1 MSPPARPFSIL
12 ISALGGE
19 GGGVL
24 AGWIVAAAEELNFPV
39 QSTSIPG
46 VAQRTGA
53 TTYYIE
59 MLPVSTREL
68 AGRRPILSL
77 VPGVGDIDLLIASE
91 LMEAARMVA
100 AGFVTPERTL
110 TIASTSRFYVISEKI
125 AMGDGRLD
133 SARLARAI
141 EQHSQRHVLFDM
153 EEIAR
158 RTGTIISA
166 VMLGAIAGCGR
177 LPIPAEAFERA
188 IRTDGKAVEAN
199 LRGFRAGL
207 EAAAQASAARRAP
220 ESRKRGAARALADL
234 EREIVA
240 VMSTAARDMIQEG
253 AHRLVSYQDIAYAQL
268 YIDRLAPIRLADG
281 AAGAEGRLLRE
292 VGRHLAVRMSY
303 EDAIRVA
310 QAKIDPG
317 RRARIAAEMGAKP
330 GEPLHITEFLKPG
343 IDEFCSILPPWLG
356 RPILRFA
363 AKRPRLA
370 RWHWGMEVNSAS
382 ISGYLRFWLLAI
394 AQRRG
399 WTFQRGMQVNSQT
412 ISGFLRLWFLAKL
425 RPRRPKTYRYEEE
438 QRAIEAWLALIVEA
452 ARISADLALEI
463 TECAR
468 LIKGYGDTHKRGL
481 ANYQLIE
488 VHLIRPALRGDI
500 AVSVAVDAI
509 ASARTAALVDP
520 DGESLA
526 KCLTQIGSQFSHRIA
541 AE

>member
-1 MSPPARPFSIL
+1 MSASERPFSIL
-12 ISALGGE
+12 IAALGGE

-24 AGWIVAAAEELNFPV
+24 ANWIVAAADALDFPV

-59 MLPVSTREL
+59 ILPASPREL
-68 AGRRPILSL
+68 AGRRPVLSL
-77 VPGVGDIDLLIASE
+77 NPGVGDIDLLVASE
-91 LMEAARMVA
+91 LMEAARAVA

-110 TIASTSRFYVISEKI
+110 TVASTSRFYVIGEKI

-133 SARLARAI
+133 SSRLTRAI
-141 EQHSQRHVLFDM
+141 EQHSQRHILFDM

-158 RTGTIISA
+158 RSGTIVNA
-166 VMLGAIAGCGR
+166 VMLGAIAGCDR
-177 LPIPAEAFERA
+177 LPIPADAFERA
-188 IRTDGKAVEAN
+188 IRADGKAVEAN

-207 EAAAQASAARRAP
+207 EAAQATAARRVP
-220 ESRKRGAARALADL
+220 EGRKRSAAASLADL
-234 EREIVA
+234 EREIIT

-253 AHRLVSYQDIAYAQL
+253 ARRLVTYQNIEYAQL
-268 YIDRLAPIRLADG
+268 YIDRLAPIRLADE

-310 QAKIDPG
+310 QAKIDPT

-343 IDEFCSILPPWLG
+343 IDEICSLLPPHLG
-356 RPILRFA
+356 RR
-363 AKRPRLA
+363 
-370 RWHWGMEVNSAS
+370 
-382 ISGYLRFWLLAI
+382 LLAM
-394 AQRRG
+394 AEKRG
-399 WTFQRGMQVNSQT
+399 WTFQRGMQVNSQS
-412 ISGFLRLWFLAKL
+412 ISGFLRLWLIAKL

-452 ARISADLALEI
+452 AHQSADLALEI

-468 LIKGYGDTHKRGL
+468 LIKGYGDTHKRGVV
-481 ANYQLIE
+481 NYRLIE
-488 VHLIRPALRGDI
+488 EHVMRPALAGHI
-500 AVSVAVDAI
+500 PLHLAVDAI

-520 DGESLA
+520 EGEGLA
-526 KCLTQIGSQFSHRIA
+526 KCLAQIDTQSSRRIA

>member
-1 MSPPARPFSIL
+1 MSRSDRPFSIL
-12 ISALGGE
+12 IAALGGE

-24 AGWIVAAAEELNFPV
+24 ANWIVAAAEALEFPV

-59 MLPVSTREL
+59 ILPASPREL
-68 AGRRPILSL
+68 AGRRPVLSL
-77 VPGVGDIDLLIASE
+77 IPGVGDIDLLVASE
-91 LMEAARMVA
+91 LMEAARAVA

-110 TIASTSRFYVISEKI
+110 TIASTSRFYVIGEKI
-125 AMGDGRLD
+125 AMGDGRHD
-133 SARLARAI
+133 SGRLTRAI
-141 EQHSQRHVLFDM
+141 EQHSQRHILFDM

-158 RTGTIISA
+158 RSGTIVNA
-166 VMLGAIAGCGR
+166 VMLGAIAGCDR
-177 LPIPAEAFERA
+177 LPIPVDAFERA
-188 IRTDGKAVEAN
+188 IRADGKAVEAN

-207 EAAAQASAARRAP
+207 EAAAQASAARRMP
-220 ESRKRGAARALADL
+220 ESRKRSPAAALADL
-234 EREIVA
+234 EREIIA

-253 AHRLVSYQDIAYAQL
+253 ARRLVSYQDIEYAQL
-268 YIDRLAPIRLADG
+268 YIDRLAPIRLADEAAG
-281 AAGAEGRLLRE
+281 AAGALLRE

-310 QAKIDPG
+310 QAKIDPT

-343 IDEFCSILPPWLG
+343 IDEFCSLLP
-356 RPILRFA
+356 
-363 AKRPRLA
+363 PRLA
-370 RWHWGMEVNSAS
+370 R
-382 ISGYLRFWLLAI
+382 RLLAV
-394 AQRRG
+394 AEKRG
-399 WTFQRGMQVNSQT
+399 WTFQRGMQVDSQT
-412 ISGFLRLWFLAKL
+412 ISGFLRLWLIAKL

-452 ARISADLALEI
+452 APLSADLALEI

-468 LIKGYGDTHKRGL
+468 LIKGYGDTHKRGVS
-481 ANYQLIE
+481 NFRLIE
-488 VHLIRPALRGDI
+488 EHVMRPALAGHI
-500 AVSVAVDAI
+500 PLQLAVDAI

-520 DGESLA
+520 EGEGLA
-526 KCLTQIGSQFSHRIA
+526 KCLAQIDTQSSPRIA

>member
-1 MSPPARPFSIL
+1 MSAPARPVSIL

-24 AGWIVAAAEELNFPV
+24 AGWIVAAADALDFPV

-59 MLPVSTREL
+59 MLPASGREL

-77 VPGVGDIDLLIASE
+77 LPGVGDIDLLVASE

-100 AGFVTPERTL
+100 AGFVTPERTM
-110 TIASTSRFYVISEKI
+110 TVASTSRFYVIGEKI

-133 SARLARAI
+133 SAKLTRAI
-141 EQHSQRHVLFDM
+141 ELHSQRHLLFDM

-158 RTGTIISA
+158 RSGAIINA

-177 LPIPAEAFERA
+177 LPIPVEAFERA
-188 IRTDGKAVEAN
+188 IRADGKAVETN
-199 LRGFRAGL
+199 LRAFRAGL

-220 ESRKRGAARALADL
+220 ESRKRSAAATLADL

-253 AHRLVSYQDIAYAQL
+253 ARRLVSYQDIAYAQL
-268 YIDRLAPIRLADG
+268 YIDRLAPIRLADE
-281 AAGAEGRLLRE
+281 AAGAEGHLLRE

-310 QAKIDPG
+310 QAKIDPA

-343 IDEFCSILPPWLG
+343 IDEFCSLLP
-356 RPILRFA
+356 
-363 AKRPRLA
+363 PRLA
-370 RWHWGMEVNSAS
+370 R
-382 ISGYLRFWLLAI
+382 RLLAV

-412 ISGFLRLWFLAKL
+412 ISGFLRLWLLAKL

-438 QRAIEAWLALIVEA
+438 QRTIEAWLALIVEA
-452 ARISADLALEI
+452 AHISADLALEI

-481 ANYQLIE
+481 ANYQMIE
-488 VHLIRPALRGDI
+488 EHLIRPTLAGHI
-500 AVSVAVDAI
+500 APSVAVDAI

-526 KCLTQIGSQFSHRIA
+526 KCLAQIESQPSRRMA